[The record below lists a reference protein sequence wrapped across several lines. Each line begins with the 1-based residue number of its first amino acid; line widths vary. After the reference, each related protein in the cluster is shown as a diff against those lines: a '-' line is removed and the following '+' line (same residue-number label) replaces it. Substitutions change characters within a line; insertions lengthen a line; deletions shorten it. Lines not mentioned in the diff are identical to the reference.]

1 MATCKTSA
9 QRLRRLEREAQA
21 LDLRRQ
27 GLRLDDIAAQI
38 GVSRSGAHQL
48 LTAAMQ
54 RMGAQIQALADEER
68 LLELARLDEL
78 WRPVYALALTGDLP
92 AVDRCLRIMER
103 RARLLGLDA
112 PERQEQVVTEGLR
125 PIIRVIF
132 DGSEDLPAEAAG

>member
-1 MATCKTSA
+1 M
-9 QRLRRLEREAQA
+9 EREAQA